1 MKPTNTVVI
10 CCDQHNPHI
19 TGCYGNH
26 VVHTPNIDAL
36 ARRGTLFE
44 NAYTACPI
52 CVPARAALATGN
64 YASAG
69 GYWDNAHPFDGN
81 APSWGER
88 LHNAGVSVTTIGKLH
103 FKDASEHTFP
113 GQRIPLNAAGGVG
126 DLMTAVRSANG
137 TTDKLRQQVEA
148 AGAGDSDYL
157 HYDRNVARLSAEFLA
172 NEAAPMT
179 AAGKP
184 WCLYV
189 GFTTPHYPLK
199 VPEEL
204 LDLYRPFDQFK
215 LAPEWHHPEMLH
227 PAIQAFKHTTQ
238 LEAARITDDEAR
250 RAIASYHALVTFM
263 DSQVGVV
270 LDALRTAG
278 LEGSTRVIYLDDHG
292 DSAGEHGLFFK
303 STMFEGSVRIPLVV
317 AGPGVPRNR
326 RVSQPVSIVD
336 IYPTLLDFF
345 GLTPS
350 THERRLPGVSLADS
364 WGGMA
369 DPNRPIYSEYHSSGF
384 RDSVFMLRQGPF
396 KLVRYEGFETPS
408 LYDLEKDPD
417 ENHDLGADP
426 KQAEL
431 IGVLDGL
438 LQHETRCSTAELN
451 RRSHEAQ
458 ERLFAEHGGL
468 KAIVARGL
476 TPFSAVPKGYG
487 MDDGRSA

>member
-1 MKPTNTVVI
+1 MEPTNTLII

-19 TGCYGNH
+19 TGCYGNPL
-26 VVHTPNIDAL
+26 VRTPNIDAL
-36 ARRGTLFE
+36 ARRGTVFD
-44 NAYTACPI
+44 NAYTPCPI
-52 CVPARAALATGN
+52 CVPARASLATGAYPSQN
-64 YASAG
+64 
-69 GYWDNAHPFDGN
+69 GYWDNAHPYDGN
-81 APSWGER
+81 APSWGAR
-88 LHNAGVSVTTIGKLH
+88 LTAAGVSVTTIGKLH

-126 DLMTAVRSANG
+126 DLMTAVRTPGG
-137 TTDKLRQQVEA
+137 TTDKLRGQVQA

-157 HYDRNVARLSAEFLA
+157 HYDRNVARLSAQFLEQ
-172 NEAAPMT
+172 EAAPMT

-199 VPEEL
+199 VPKDM

-215 LAPEWHHPEMLH
+215 LAPEWHHPELLH

-238 LEAARITDDEAR
+238 LEASRISDEEAL

-270 LDALRTAG
+270 TDALRRAG
-278 LEGSTRVIYLDDHG
+278 LEGSTRVIYMDDHG

-317 AGPGVPRNR
+317 AGPGVPRGR
-326 RVSQPVSIVD
+326 HVAQPASIVD
-336 IYPTLLDFF
+336 IYPTVLGFH
-345 GLTPS
+345 GIELTEA
-350 THERRLPGVSLADS
+350 ERRLPGVTLADS

-369 DPNRPIYSEYHSSGF
+369 DPNRPIYSEYHSSGYT
-384 RDSVFMLRQGPF
+384 DSVFMLRQGPW
-396 KLVRYEGFETPS
+396 KLVHYEGYETPS
-408 LYDLEKDPD
+408 LYNLDDDPD
-417 ENHDLGADP
+417 ENCDLGADG
-426 KQAEL
+426 AHA
-431 IGVLDGL
+431 GVISDLEDQ
-438 LQHETRCSTAELN
+438 LQRESGGTARLN
-451 RRSHEAQ
+451 RESHDAQ
-458 ERLFAEHGGL
+458 EKLFAEHGGL

-487 MDDGRSA
+487 MDDGR